1 MNLIIQILYRF
12 AIVSLVVLLLSQTLG
27 QYYWVFELFAHFV
40 PHYTFLLGLSLAVFA
55 FRARNKHKTH
65 QHKTHHTQTIALSLM
80 TVLISL
86 FFWCLTPINSHQV
99 NNPIN
104 IAYHNININNP
115 DFKNAYQKLSE
126 HHPNLMVLIE
136 PNPDDLKATLKH
148 NNSYQLLCEHL
159 EYSPFSMAILIGNG
173 VNATCEVFELTG
185 FPMAKINIKN
195 KILYAIHPP
204 PPINSVMAARRD
216 EYLTQLSQLIQKE
229 QVQKEQGAVMVIG
242 DMNASAFSPVYRAFI
257 SDSRL
262 NAVTAN
268 ALPTW
273 LPLGIGIDHILI
285 KHSKAM
291 ATPMGWHNSDHRAF
305 LVGWE

>member
-55 FRARNKHKTH
+55 FRASRNNHKTH
-65 QHKTHHTQTIALSLM
+65 QHKHKTHHTQTIALSLM

-115 DFKNAYQKLSE
+115 NFKHAYQKLSE

-204 PPINSVMAARRD
+204 PPINSVMAAHRD
-216 EYLTQLSQLIQKE
+216 EYLTQLSQLI
-229 QVQKEQGAVMVIG
+229 QKEQGAVMVIG

-257 SDSRL
+257 NDSRL
-262 NAVTAN
+262 NTITAN

-291 ATPMGWHNSDHRAF
+291 AIPIGWHKSDHRAF
-305 LVGWE
+305 VVAWE